1 MMQIIHVRSEA
12 DATDVRILVREY
24 IAWLY
29 ERYPDEIAQIEA
41 YFKAQ
46 NLEKQLSELLT
57 IFCPPKADCLLARLD
72 GEAAGVVMLKPNSD
86 HICEMNRMFVRPSAR
101 GHGLGKALVAELLG
115 TARNLGY
122 RQMMLAAG
130 ARHHESLPLYR
141 SFGFVEDKG
150 LPETGGGDIE
160 IRMVKDLT

>member
-12 DATDVRILVREY
+12 DAADVRIIAREY
-24 IAWLY
+24 IAWVY
-29 ERYPDEIAQIEA
+29 ERYPDEAKA
-41 YFKAQ
+41 YFTGQ
-46 NLEKQLSELLT
+46 NIEKQLNGLLT
-57 IFCPPKADCLLARLD
+57 IFCPPKADCLLARRD
-72 GEAAGVVMLKPNSD
+72 DEAAGMVMMKPKSD
-86 HICEMNRMFVRPSAR
+86 HICEMNRMYVRPTAR

-122 RQMMLAAG
+122 RQMMLAAA